1 VRPGLVTCGPEPS
14 ARSVL
19 DSALHCALTMALR
32 ARLMKQAGH
41 ILAGIMVLGS
51 LAAIVGAC
59 GEGNGSAA
67 CLPEDVERCT
77 CADGKSGFTVCDPKA
92 GAFYGA
98 CNCALDASPYLPE
111 AGVEASS
118 DAAPAEAGA
127 CSGPVLAFMCSCSTE
142 PGSPQCPS
150 GDTCYPY
157 PSKGSHCSHP
167 CKEATDCA
175 APSPG
180 CSPMDEC
187 KAP

>member
-1 VRPGLVTCGPEPS
+1 MAPR
-14 ARSVL
+14 
-19 DSALHCALTMALR
+19 ALA
-32 ARLMKQAGH
+32 MKQAGH
-41 ILAGIMVLGS
+41 ILAGLVIVAG
-51 LAAIVGAC
+51 LAALVGAC
-59 GEGNGSAA
+59 GEGSGGAA

-77 CADGKSGFTVCDPKA
+77 CADGKTGFTVCDPKA

-98 CNCALDASPYLPE
+98 CNCSLDASPYLPE

-118 DAAPAEAGA
+118 EGGEGGGTTM
-127 CSGPVLAFMCSCSTE
+127 CGGPVLAFMCPCSTA
-142 PGSPQCPS
+142 PGSPQCPA

-167 CKEATDCA
+167 CKVATDCP